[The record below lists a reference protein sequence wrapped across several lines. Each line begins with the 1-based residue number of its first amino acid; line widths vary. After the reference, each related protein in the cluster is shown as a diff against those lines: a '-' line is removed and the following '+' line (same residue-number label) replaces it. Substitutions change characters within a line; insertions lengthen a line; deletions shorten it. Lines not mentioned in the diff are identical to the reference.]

1 MFSVV
6 LALSYQ
12 SLHAFLNHS
21 HPKKE
26 IVSLKKT
33 AATTFS
39 KIISEKQ
46 ECYTCDFKFT
56 SFLSPEIITYS
67 FFFPF
72 EEIPYQFK
80 SKENSTTFYK
90 NAFHL
95 RGPPYLV

>member
-1 MFSVV
+1 MLSVV

-12 SLHAFLNHS
+12 SLHAFFNHS

-26 IVSLKKT
+26 IVSLKKKGI
-33 AATTFS
+33 TFS
-39 KIISEKQ
+39 KTISEKQ
-46 ECYTCDFKFT
+46 ECHTCDFKFT
-56 SFLSPEIITYS
+56 SFLSPEIFTYS

-80 SKENSTTFYK
+80 SKENSTAFYK
-90 NAFHL
+90 NSFYL